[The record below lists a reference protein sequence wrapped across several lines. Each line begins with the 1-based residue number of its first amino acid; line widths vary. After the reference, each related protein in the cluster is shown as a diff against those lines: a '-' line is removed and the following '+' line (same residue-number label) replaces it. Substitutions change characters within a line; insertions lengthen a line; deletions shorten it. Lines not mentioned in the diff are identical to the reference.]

1 MEKIN
6 FNNNEAPYL
15 SVATLNQLQ
24 TNIENAIEETKSKV
38 LFENATGILGNVTLS
53 ESVANYEYLEIH
65 YVSDNFSNSMTIRNP
80 NNKQVCLFN
89 NYCDNNKQCM
99 YMSVY
104 NIVNNKLNYSI
115 SRNNFISEN
124 NEVGT
129 YGNNQYLAVT
139 AVIGK
144 NTDKEV

>member
-15 SVATLNQLQ
+15 SAATLNQLQ

-104 NIVNNKLNYSI
+104 NI
-115 SRNNFISEN
+115 SEN